1 MLPDSLIY
9 LRSNWRQAICPWEI
23 LRSWA
28 CVTITEAVVQRCS
41 VEKLFSKKF
50 SKLTGKSCA
59 RFSFS
64 IKLQAE
70 VCNFVLK
77 ETRAQSFSCKFCAIS
92 KNNFFYRIPPAAA
105 SAIIRKQI
113 SRARC
118 RHILVLVTLRKTH
131 QLCFLYW
138 KLFLLNSWKISGK
151 LPITESNFTKN

>member
-9 LRSNWRQAICPWEI
+9 LRSNWRQTICPWEI

-77 ETRAQSFSCKFCAIS
+77 ETRAQSFSCKFCEIS
-92 KNNFFYRIPPAAA
+92 KNNFFYRIPPAAP

-118 RHILVLVTLRKTH
+118 RRILVLVTLRKNSSVVLLVLKTVIVKLLENFWEITH
-131 QLCFLYW
+131 YR
-138 KLFLLNSWKISGK
+138 
-151 LPITESNFTKN
+151 E